1 MVLCKLLNANAYKKS
16 TSQNKAGAF
25 RESLS
30 INKLQGK
37 DFEEVE
43 FTFYYANTVTFLH
56 ALKDLFK
63 LEGISKVTGINAAQL
78 GHLYKESRSRLLLR
92 KRKFGKVLCA
102 AYPKCRLSNSDEVAL
117 FSASIAASAR
127 IPFSLQCLQR

>member
-1 MVLCKLLNANAYKKS
+1 MVLCKLLNANVFKKS

-37 DFEEVE
+37 DFEEVK

-78 GHLYKESRSRLLLR
+78 GHYIQGVK
-92 KRKFGKVLCA
+92 K
-102 AYPKCRLSNSDEVAL
+102 P
-117 FSASIAASAR
+117 SASTEKKIR
-127 IPFSLQCLQR
+127 EGVMRSLSEMQAIKFR